1 MTSTPATPAPD
12 REAAIRAAL
21 ATAQGVIA
29 DAARIAGVSRQTVYA
44 YVRNNPA
51 VAAAV
56 TAARLEPDAPAAGA
70 ITVRLTVDQ
79 VARLDRA
86 RGTAARSTYLRGVI
100 DAHLQA
106 SPF

>member
-1 MTSTPATPAPD
+1 MATPTPTPD
-12 REAAIRAAL
+12 REQAISAAL
-21 ATAQGVIA
+21 RQADGVIA

-44 YVRNNPA
+44 YVRRNPA

-56 TAARLEPDAPAAGA
+56 NAARADHDAPVAGA
-70 ITVRLTVDQ
+70 ITVRLTADQ

-86 RGTAARSTYLRGVI
+86 RGSTGRSTYLRDLI